1 MISGRQLNEDTHKH
15 PHLRSLRHRGDRGL
29 QPARTSCGGVETD
42 RAVLGDV
49 DGEER
54 NRLRED
60 LPCT

>member
-1 MISGRQLNEDTHKH
+1 MNSAEAIEKLEKM
-15 PHLRSLRHRGDRGL
+15 LIRHCGARGL
-29 QPARTSCGGVETD
+29 QPARASCGGVETD

-49 DGEER
+49 DNQKR